1 MPSYALN
8 NITAP
13 DAYTPTGGT
22 ATLDPLPVLDHVN
35 IDVVNQAIYWSIKQT
50 NDLTTNL
57 SGSWQ
62 PEIFMLPGSRTL
74 TRVGM
79 VGIRVRAAI
88 PAAQLPVGATQAQ
101 VTVEAV
107 ES

>member
-13 DAYTPTGGT
+13 DKYGKTS
-22 ATLDPLPVLDHVN
+22 TLDPLPVLDHIN
-35 IDVVNQAIYWSIKQT
+35 IDVTNQAIYWSIKQT
-50 NDLTTNL
+50 NQLTTDL
-57 SGSWQ
+57 SGAWQ
-62 PEIFMLPGSRTL
+62 PEVFMAPGSRSIS
-74 TRVGM
+74 RHGV
-79 VGIRVRAAI
+79 VGIRIRAAVAAANL
-88 PAAQLPVGATQAQ
+88 PAGSTQAQ